1 MKTEGEKI
9 MSSKYCNLVFGCTLQ
24 FALNNQ
30 VLQMTFQFIRTI
42 TVTTT
47 QTRVKAKWS
56 KLETLGR

>member
-9 MSSKYCNLVFGCTLQ
+9 ISSKYCNLVFGCTLQ

-42 TVTTT
+42 TLTVTTT
-47 QTRVKAKWS
+47 QTRVKAK
-56 KLETLGR
+56 

>member
-9 MSSKYCNLVFGCTLQ
+9 ISSKYCNLVFGCTLQ
-24 FALNNQ
+24 FALSNQ

-47 QTRVKAKWS
+47 QTRVKAK
-56 KLETLGR
+56 